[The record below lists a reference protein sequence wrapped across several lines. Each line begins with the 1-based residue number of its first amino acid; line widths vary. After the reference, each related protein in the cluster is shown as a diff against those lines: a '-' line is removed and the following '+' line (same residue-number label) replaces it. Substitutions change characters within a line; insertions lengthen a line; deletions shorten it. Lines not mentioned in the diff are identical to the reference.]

1 MKWINKIYNEEVIKA
16 IETLDGNILLLTKR
30 KDYEKGLYKTVNDEI
45 IEGYLRTC
53 IRKYSKSGSELW
65 THKLPWNAI
74 DLAEGEDGSLYFAST
89 STIADRQIDYYHDY
103 DDIYYTVP
111 VINKTNAFG
120 ELITSKEYVSNYF
133 DGDRN
138 IKWTALSKT
147 RNNKI
152 FASTGR
158 QLCIIDSELNI
169 IWLGNSSKITLVRAL
184 VGTEDGAMVVCSLG
198 DAFGNSRS
206 ALVIH
211 DEFGNIK
218 WHVDLNLSPF
228 NFEDFSSIVKTRD
241 NNILLIGTSHDLT
254 DCLLNTKDVSATLV
268 HFINKNG
275 QTIWRRKYPVRGAD
289 DGVDAVEYNDGFA
302 LLIKEDSP
310 PPGNPSWF
318 GLVKPKI
325 PPESNMYVL
334 LVNKYGDFEAAA
346 SIGGTLK
353 DVPKFIFK
361 TDTGLIIVGFSDSY
375 DGEFGEKDRYA
386 RKTVI
391 FEIKVSL
398 S

>member
-133 DGDRN
+133 DGDRD

-206 ALVIH
+206 ALVIL

-361 TDTGLIIVGFSDSY
+361 N
-375 DGEFGEKDRYA
+375 
-386 RKTVI
+386 
-391 FEIKVSL
+391 
-398 S
+398 